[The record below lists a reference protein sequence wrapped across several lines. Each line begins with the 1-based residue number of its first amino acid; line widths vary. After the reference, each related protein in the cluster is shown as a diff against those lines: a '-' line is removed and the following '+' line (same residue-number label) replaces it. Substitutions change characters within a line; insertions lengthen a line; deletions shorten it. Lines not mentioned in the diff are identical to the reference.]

1 MSLWADPV
9 AWLGHEDL
17 WLLYGLMLLLSF
29 LKYTVPVVPGDILML
44 ASVFLVG
51 LKDGSGWIS
60 AGAITLGGTL
70 GAFVAYEWGRR
81 YGTRML
87 RGARTARLMD
97 RVERLL
103 GRWGYW
109 PLLANRFILYVR
121 VALFPAAGVLNMRPF
136 PVLLAAA
143 GGNVLFGLFLV
154 LLGHTAGK
162 EWGHFTSMYHVYQAW
177 LGLFVFALLGLMAG
191 YLIYGAWK
199 ARKMENGRTG
209 ALEDDK
215 G

>member
-1 MSLWADPV
+1 MSLWQDPL

-17 WLLYGLMLLLSF
+17 WYLYVLLLLLSF
-29 LKYTVPVVPGDILML
+29 LKYAAPPVPGDILML

-51 LKDGSGWIS
+51 LKGGSGWLS
-60 AGAITLGGTL
+60 ATAITLGGTA

-81 YGTRML
+81 YGAKML
-87 RGARTARLMD
+87 RRGRTARLMD

-121 VALFPAAGVLNMRPF
+121 CVLFPAAGMLNMKPL
-136 PVLLAAA
+136 PVTLAAA
-143 GGNVLFGLFLV
+143 GGNALFAIFLV

-162 EWGHFTSMYHVYQAW
+162 EWGRFASMYHVYQAW
-177 LGLFVFALLGLMAG
+177 LGLFVFCLLGLMAG
-191 YLIYGAWK
+191 YLIYGAWRSK
-199 ARKMENGRTG
+199 RMENGK
-209 ALEDDK
+209 D
-215 G
+215 